1 MAAPTAPAENGR
13 SRPRATRPGRNADVA
28 NGVSTSPDT
37 KPARSLRNR
46 RGDEARTRILDAA
59 LDSFG
64 AYGFE
69 GTSTRAIA
77 QSLGIGHTL
86 VIYHFRTKDQ
96 LWTATMERLLGVYMT
111 SVQAVFVDCDAQPAK
126 VVLTRFVDTFVR
138 MSARYPQMHRIMTMQ
153 SNQGTE
159 RLRWVIDHF
168 LREHFNTVCDLIRRG
183 QREGTVR
190 DADPARLYY
199 LIIGAGGTP
208 FTVATEYQELT
219 GRDVF
224 GDPEILRNIAFILDI
239 VLR

>member
-1 MAAPTAPAENGR
+1 MPARPAPAKIAKAAPAKPEASPA
-13 SRPRATRPGRNADVA
+13 AAQ
-28 NGVSTSPDT
+28 
-37 KPARSLRNR
+37 PAKLLRNR
-46 RGDEARTRILDAA
+46 KGDEARARILDAA

-64 AYGFE
+64 AFGFE

-86 VIYHFRTKDQ
+86 VIYHFRTKDL
-96 LWTATMERLLGVYMT
+96 LWIATMERLLGVYAGA
-111 SVQAVFVDCDAQPAK
+111 VQGQLADSDTQPAK
-126 VVLTRFVDTFVR
+126 IVLTRFVDTFVR

-153 SNQGTE
+153 SNQGTD
-159 RLRWVIDHF
+159 RLQWVIDHF
-168 LREHFNTVCDLIRRG
+168 LRDHFNSICDLIRRG
-183 QREGTVR
+183 QREGSVR

-199 LIIGAGGTP
+199 LIIAAGGTP